1 LFDEIPPKYHYTV
14 NDCPGHRDFIKN
26 MITGCATADVGLL
39 IVSASKGE
47 FEAGYNPEG
56 QTREHALLLVSIG
69 VKQLIVGINK
79 IDSCEWSEER
89 YNEIKAEMVTLFKEL
104 GSL

>member
-1 LFDEIPPKYHYTV
+1 
-14 NDCPGHRDFIKN
+14 
-26 MITGCATADVGLL
+26 MITGSAAANVGLL
-39 IVSASKGE
+39 IVAAGKGE
-47 FEAGYNPEG
+47 FEAGNAPEG

-69 VKQLIVGINK
+69 VKQLIVVINK
-79 IDSCEWSEER
+79 MDHESKQWSQWSEER

>member
-1 LFDEIPPKYHYTV
+1 
-14 NDCPGHRDFIKN
+14 